1 MSVALHLHSSAA
13 PSSVREQAIL
23 EYYPLVRTIAGRLAR
38 RLPPNVDA
46 DELVNTGVLGL
57 IDAIDRFDPTRGVP
71 FKAYAEIRIQGAMVD
86 SLRHDD
92 FVPRSVRRKAN
103 RIEAARATLSRSL
116 GRDATREEMA
126 AELGTSV
133 GGYEAMA
140 ADATIRKVLSF
151 DAPTSEDDDGQGLHE
166 LLAAEVDGADS
177 RIFDTQVRARVAE
190 AVGLLPEKERVAV
203 SLYYVKGLTL
213 REIGEVLG
221 VTESR
226 ACQLRGEGVKRLR
239 FRLRELVD

>member
-1 MSVALHLHSSAA
+1 MSAALQLHSSAA

-23 EYYPLVRTIAGRLAR
+23 KYYPLVRTIAGRLAR

>member
-1 MSVALHLHSSAA
+1 MSAALQLPSSAA

-166 LLAAEVDGADS
+166 LRPV
-177 RIFDTQVRARVAE
+177 QV
-190 AVGLLPEKERVAV
+190 
-203 SLYYVKGLTL
+203 
-213 REIGEVLG
+213 
-221 VTESR
+221 
-226 ACQLRGEGVKRLR
+226 ACTAT
-239 FRLRELVD
+239 